1 MTPFVFQRRTTRL
14 VRPCACRG
22 WLNPKRGVTPRA
34 NKRGGNMSPLF
45 TIACMATAIYF
56 YMKTLELEEK
66 CKALDRE
73 HRLEEIK
80 NNKGA

>member
-1 MTPFVFQRRTTRL
+1 
-14 VRPCACRG
+14 
-22 WLNPKRGVTPRA
+22 
-34 NKRGGNMSPLF
+34 MSPLF